1 MITHRARSAFRKEVK
16 MRNKTRDLIGLTLVC
31 TFIING
37 QKLQGRGDTIEEAI
51 ADAEA
56 TKAVYLRYLEENEKE
71 QCSKS

>member
-37 QKLQGRGDTIEEAI
+37 QKLQGRGDTIEEARE
-51 ADAEA
+51 DAVKNA
-56 TKAVYLRYLEENEKE
+56 KKEEGTREHVTEK
-71 QCSKS
+71 

>member
-37 QKLQGRGDTIEEAI
+37 QKLQVRGDTIEEARE
-51 ADAEA
+51 DAVKNA
-56 TKAVYLRYLEENEKE
+56 KKEKGTIE
-71 QCSKS
+71 HVTEK

>member
-37 QKLQGRGDTIEEAI
+37 QKLQGRGSMY
-51 ADAEA
+51 DAESL
-56 TKAVYLRYLEENEKE
+56 KAYGSKGLEWD
-71 QCSKS
+71 